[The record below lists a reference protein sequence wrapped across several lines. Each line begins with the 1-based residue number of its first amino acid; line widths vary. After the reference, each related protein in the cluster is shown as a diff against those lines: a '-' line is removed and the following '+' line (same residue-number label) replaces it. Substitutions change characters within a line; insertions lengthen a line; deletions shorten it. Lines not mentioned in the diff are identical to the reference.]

1 LAESIAFHQVTNKLQ
16 SYLVYLACRAFL
28 GLFRILPRKWATAIV
43 DLLALLVFY
52 LDWKHRHVAAVNLN
66 IVFPELSVREQRR
79 IARRSFQN
87 TARNLLEVSRLL
99 LLSRENIS
107 GLVQYDSQ
115 FGLNNLRAAQARNK
129 GILYLTGHFSAWEL
143 LPTAHALYG
152 YPLNFI
158 TRPLDN
164 AYLERFVS
172 ALRQSS
178 GNTVISKRNSAR
190 PILEKLKKGE
200 DVGILIDQ
208 NTMPQDGIF
217 CDLFGIPAATTTS
230 LALFALR
237 TDAPVLPGYLTPF
250 RDGRYTIK
258 FLPPLELSRSGD
270 MSRDLESNTRL
281 FNQVIEGIVREQ
293 PETWLWGHK
302 RWKNLPE
309 GFPDLYS
316 LSGDE
321 LSRFIAE
328 ARSRKAG
335 S

>member
-1 LAESIAFHQVTNKLQ
+1 
-16 SYLVYLACRAFL
+16 
-28 GLFRILPRKWATAIV
+28 
-43 DLLALLVFY
+43 LLTFY
-52 LDWKHRHVAAVNLN
+52 VDWKHRHVAAVNLN
-66 IVFPELSVREQRR
+66 IAFPELSVREQRR

-99 LLSRENIS
+99 LLSPENIS
-107 GLVQYDSQ
+107 GLVRYDPQ
-115 FGLNNLRAAQARNK
+115 FGLNNLRAAQAKNK

-172 ALRQSS
+172 AVRQAS

-190 PILEKLKKGE
+190 SILEKLKKGE

-237 TDAPVLPGYLTPF
+237 TDVPVLPGYLTPF

-258 FLPPLELSRSGD
+258 FLPPIELSRSGD
-270 MSRDLESNTRL
+270 MSRDLESNTRI
-281 FNQVIEGIVREQ
+281 FNQVIERIVREQ

-309 GFPDLYS
+309 GFPDLYR
-316 LSGDE
+316 LPGDQ
-321 LSRFIAE
+321 LRNFIAE

>member
-1 LAESIAFHQVTNKLQ
+1 MI
-16 SYLVYLACRAFL
+16 
-28 GLFRILPRKWATAIV
+28 
-43 DLLALLVFY
+43 DLLAWATFY
-52 LDWKHRHVAAVNLN
+52 LDWKHRHVAAVNLT
-66 IVFPELSVREQRR
+66 IAFPELSVREKRR

-99 LLSRENIS
+99 KLSPKNIS
-107 GLVQYDSQ
+107 ALAQYDPQ
-115 FGLNNLRAAQARNK
+115 LGLNNLQAALAQGK

-164 AYLERFVS
+164 PYLERFVS
-172 ALRQSS
+172 AIRQAS

-200 DVGILIDQ
+200 GVGILIDQ
-208 NTMPQDGIF
+208 NTMAQDGIF

-237 TDAPVLPGYLTPF
+237 TDTPVLAGYLTAF
-250 RDGRYTIK
+250 RDGHYTIK

-270 MSRDLESNTRL
+270 MSRDLAANTRL
-281 FNQVIEGIVREQ
+281 FNQVIERIIREQ

-309 GFPDLYS
+309 GFPDLYC
-316 LSGDE
+316 LSRDE
-321 LSRFIAE
+321 LRSFIAQ
-328 ARSRKAG
+328 ARRRQ
-335 S
+335 

>member
-1 LAESIAFHQVTNKLQ
+1 
-16 SYLVYLACRAFL
+16 
-28 GLFRILPRKWATAIV
+28 
-43 DLLALLVFY
+43 
-52 LDWKHRHVAAVNLN
+52 
-66 IVFPELSVREQRR
+66 
-79 IARRSFQN
+79 
-87 TARNLLEVSRLL
+87 LLEVSRLL
-99 LLSRENIS
+99 KLSPQNIS
-107 GLVQYDSQ
+107 ALAQYDSQ
-115 FGLNNLRAAQARNK
+115 LGLNNLQAALAQGK

-164 AYLERFVS
+164 SHLERFVS
-172 ALRQSS
+172 AVRQAS

-190 PILEKLKKGE
+190 PILEKLKKRE
-200 DVGILIDQ
+200 SVGILIDQ

-281 FNQVIEGIVREQ
+281 FNQVIEQIVLET
-293 PETWLWGHK
+293 PEPWLWGPK
-302 RWKNLPE
+302 R
-309 GFPDLYS
+309 G
-316 LSGDE
+316 
-321 LSRFIAE
+321 
-328 ARSRKAG
+328 
-335 S
+335 

>member
-1 LAESIAFHQVTNKLQ
+1 M
-16 SYLVYLACRAFL
+16 
-28 GLFRILPRKWATAIV
+28 LPRSWATAIV
-43 DLLALLVFY
+43 DLLAWATFY
-52 LDWKHRHVAAVNLN
+52 LDWKHRHVASVNLN
-66 IVFPELSVREQRR
+66 IAFPELSSREQRR

-99 LLSRENIS
+99 KLSPQNIS
-107 GLVQYDSQ
+107 ALVQYDPQ
-115 FGLNNLRAAQARNK
+115 LGLNNLQAALAQGK

-164 AYLERFVS
+164 PYLERFVS
-172 ALRQSS
+172 AIRQAS

-200 DVGILIDQ
+200 GVGILIDQ
-208 NTMPQDGIF
+208 NTMAQDGIF

-237 TDAPVLPGYLTPF
+237 TEAPVLTGYLTPF
-250 RDGRYTIK
+250 RNGRYTMK

-281 FNQVIEGIVREQ
+281 FNQVIEQIVREQ

-316 LSGDE
+316 LPADE
-321 LSRFIAE
+321 LRRFIAE
-328 ARSRKAG
+328 ARCRRSGFDRQDPPKH
-335 S
+335 SQQV

>member
-1 LAESIAFHQVTNKLQ
+1 M
-16 SYLVYLACRAFL
+16 
-28 GLFRILPRKWATAIV
+28 FRLLPRSWATAII
-43 DLLALLVFY
+43 DLLAWATFY
-52 LDWKHRHVAAVNLN
+52 LDWKHRHVAWVNLN
-66 IVFPELSVREQRR
+66 IAFPELSSREQRR

-87 TARNLLEVSRLL
+87 TARNLLEVSRLSS
-99 LLSRENIS
+99 LSSRNIS
-107 GLVQYDSQ
+107 ALAQYDAQ
-115 FGLNNLRAAQARNK
+115 CGLNNLRAAQAKGK

-164 AYLERFVS
+164 PYLERFIS
-172 ALRQSS
+172 DTRQAS

-190 PILEKLKKGE
+190 PLLEKIKKGE
-200 DVGILIDQ
+200 GVGILIDQ
-208 NTMPQDGIF
+208 NTMAQDGIF

-237 TDAPVLPGYLTPF
+237 TEAPVLPGYLTSF
-250 RDGRYTIK
+250 RNGHYTIK

-281 FNQVIEGIVREQ
+281 FNQVIEQIIREQ

-309 GFPDLYS
+309 GFPDLYK
-316 LSGDE
+316 LSRDE
-321 LSRFIAE
+321 LRSFIAQ
-328 ARSRKAG
+328 ARRRQQEL
-335 S
+335 

>member
-1 LAESIAFHQVTNKLQ
+1 LAESIAFRQVTNKLQ
-16 SYLVYLACRAFL
+16 SYLVYLMCRAFL
-28 GLFRILPRKWATAIV
+28 GLFRILPRKWATAVV
-43 DLLALLVFY
+43 DLLAMLVFY
-52 LDWKHRHVAAVNLN
+52 FDWKHRHVAAVNLN

-107 GLVQYDSQ
+107 GLVEYDSQ
-115 FGLNNLRAAQARNK
+115 FGLNNLRAARAKNK

-302 RWKNLPE
+302 RWKNLPD

-328 ARSRKAG
+328 TRSRKAG